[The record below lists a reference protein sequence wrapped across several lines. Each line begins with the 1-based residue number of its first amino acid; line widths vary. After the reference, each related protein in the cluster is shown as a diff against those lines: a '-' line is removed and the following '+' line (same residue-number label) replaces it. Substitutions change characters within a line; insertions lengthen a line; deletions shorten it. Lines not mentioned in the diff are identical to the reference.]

1 MTEYERGV
9 AAERE
14 RVAALMAMRAQPA
27 YSAGALQ
34 ELLSEAI
41 VNGRSVSDTTGEL
54 VAALTRSTVLAEIES
69 PGPIVTGQADTATGE
84 LPKQSP
90 RREDVEEL

>member
-1 MTEYERGV
+1 MSEFEKGV
-9 AAERE
+9 QAERE
-14 RVAALMAMRAQPA
+14 RVATLMAMKGTPA

-34 ELLSEAI
+34 ELLADAI

-90 RREDVEEL
+90 RRVDVEEL